1 MLDYLAC
8 AVGVVGVPLLWMF
21 LFWAA
26 VGGPIIALTN

>member
-8 AVGVVGVPLLWMF
+8 AVGIVCVPLLWVF
-21 LFWAA
+21 LLWVA